1 MRSVSKTAFTAQG
14 SPPLC
19 RSHRLDLG
27 RRGIAQDA
35 RARGGE
41 LLTEGTGVV
50 VQTILLTD
58 GLDAGRHFRV
68 TVGRNVRV
76 QMVLNLIT
84 QMPAHNVHPATAGE
98 VTGTQQLPIIPVA
111 AGLVLTL
118 FLGEGLR
125 LLGEVATK
133 DHR

>member
-1 MRSVSKTAFTAQG
+1 MHSVSKTAFTAQG
-14 SPPLC
+14 SPQLC
-19 RSHRLDLG
+19 RNHRLDLG
-27 RRGIAQDA
+27 RQGIAQDTLDHG
-35 RARGGE
+35 RE
-41 LLTEGTGVV
+41 LVTEGTGVV

-68 TVGRNVRV
+68 TVGRNVWV

-98 VTGTQQLPIIPVA
+98 VTGTQQLPVIPVA

-125 LLGEVATK
+125 LLSEVATK
-133 DHR
+133 D